1 MLCLCKVK
9 ASARAVLTYT
19 GEFPGDAP
27 QKIEIV
33 GCSDFERNNDIDLF
47 WKLKGVRRIGFVHT
61 KLRPRHF
68 IAVIR
73 TTGRFAIAAFLSL
86 GGH

>member
-47 WKLKGVRRIGFVHT
+47 WKGFIIIDSVCNNRSW
-61 KLRPRHF
+61 KASGESVLF
-68 IAVIR
+68 I
-73 TTGRFAIAAFLSL
+73 LSF
-86 GGH
+86 GHVTSSPSSE